1 MDILRL
7 VLIFL
12 HFLGMASLLG
22 GILVQLTAAEKRVV
36 PAMIHGS
43 LTQLVTGLA
52 LVGVDEAIGREFG
65 GNAKVGVKLL
75 VVLVIVGLVWV
86 NRRRA
91 SVPTGTFAAIGG
103 LTVLNVAVAVFWS

>member
-22 GILVQLTAAEKRVV
+22 GILVQLTAAQQRVV
-36 PAMIHGS
+36 PAMIHGA
-43 LTQLVTGLA
+43 LTQLVTGLG
-52 LVGVDEAIGREFG
+52 LVGVDEVTGDDFG
-65 GNAKVGVKLL
+65 GHAKVGVKLA

-91 SVPTGTFAAIGG
+91 RVSAGTFAAIGG
-103 LTVLNVAVAVFWS
+103 LTVLNVAVAVFWT